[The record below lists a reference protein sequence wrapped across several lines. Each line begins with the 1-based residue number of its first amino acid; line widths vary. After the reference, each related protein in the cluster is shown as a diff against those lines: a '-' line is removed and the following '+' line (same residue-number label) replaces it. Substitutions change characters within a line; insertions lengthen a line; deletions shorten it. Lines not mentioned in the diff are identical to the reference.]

1 MTSKPQIKITSRKQ
15 NINKQEKNK
24 TPTHSNFL
32 ITLNLNQQYHK
43 DEHKANID
51 NDMEI
56 FDGLLVEFLNHIE
69 GYVRLPTDIVYNDDN
84 IKDVSADYV
93 VELGN
98 IKKQIHA
105 HIMLKFKHFTRI
117 KLNFGKIKKFFKK
130 KLGLKNVYMQAKL
143 LRPSASENVIDYLDK
158 MT

>member
-15 NINKQEKNK
+15 NTNK
-24 TPTHSNFL
+24 TEQNKKPVHSNFL

-43 DEHKANID
+43 EEDKANID

-56 FDGLLVEFLNHIE
+56 FDSHINDLLNHIE
-69 GYVRLPTDIVYNDDN
+69 QFIRLPEGVVYNDDN

-93 VELGN
+93 TEIGN

-105 HIMLKFKHFTRI
+105 HIMIKFKHHTKI
-117 KLNFGKIKKFFKK
+117 QLNFSKIKEFFKK

-143 LRPSASENVIDYLDK
+143 LRMSSSDNIIDYLNK

>member
-1 MTSKPQIKITSRKQ
+1 MSKPVIKIVSRKQ
-15 NINKQEKNK
+15 NIDKIEKNK
-24 TPTHSNFL
+24 KPSHSNFL

-51 NDMEI
+51 TDMEI
-56 FDGLLVEFLNHIE
+56 FDEHINEMLNHIE
-69 GYVRLPTDIVYNDDN
+69 NFIRLPEGVSYNDDN

-93 VELGN
+93 TELGG

-105 HIMLKFKHFTRI
+105 HIMLKFKHHTKI
-117 KLNFGKIKKFFKK
+117 QLNFFKIKEFFKN
-130 KLGLKNVYMQAKL
+130 KLGLKNIYMQAKL
-143 LRPSASENVIDYLDK
+143 LRMSSSDNIVDYLDK

>member
-117 KLNFGKIKKFFKK
+117 QLNFGKIKEFFKK